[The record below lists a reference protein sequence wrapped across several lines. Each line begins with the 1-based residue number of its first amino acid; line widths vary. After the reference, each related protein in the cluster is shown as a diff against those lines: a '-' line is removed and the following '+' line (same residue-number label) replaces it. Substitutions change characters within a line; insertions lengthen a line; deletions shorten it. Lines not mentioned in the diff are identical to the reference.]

1 MKHYKQIAI
10 LTTCVLLTLLS
21 YTSVAQGSLEEL
33 KKKQEQIAR
42 EINESTRLLKR
53 TEKKRKNTVNQIYIL
68 NRQVRNR
75 KKLIQGYQQEISLI
89 GKRIA
94 AGRQKIDSTN
104 KRIETLKEEYARIIN
119 KYYELYKQNGGVLAY
134 LFASENMNQ
143 AYRRMKYYQQFLS
156 YGKKLYNDLEEA
168 RKVLEQEVNTLEKN
182 RQEREEAIMRLK
194 SEQKKLLAEKR
205 KKNMYVQ
212 NLQKKEKEMR
222 RDIAAKSRIKRKLSN
237 EMKRILAEEKKKGKG
252 TLTLTPEEKIIAG
265 NFSKNKGKLPWP
277 TAHGVI
283 IDDFGEHRHPVLK
296 NVTIRNDGVDIMAE
310 KGEKARAV
318 FEGEVRKIIA
328 IPGANETVIIKHGN
342 YYSVYQNIYK
352 VSVKTGEHVKI
363 KQPLGTVFTDTKTGE
378 TILHFEIW
386 SGMTKMDPEIW
397 MAKRK

>member
-1 MKHYKQIAI
+1 MKHYKKIEI
-10 LTTCVLLTLLS
+10 LVTFILLVLINI
-21 YTSVAQGSLEEL
+21 TSSAQGSLEDL
-33 KKKQEQIAR
+33 KKKQEQLAR
-42 EINESTRLLKR
+42 EISESTRLLKR
-53 TEKKRKNTVNQIYIL
+53 TEKRRKNTVNQIYIL
-68 NRQVRNR
+68 NRQLKNR
-75 KKLIQGYQQEISLI
+75 KKLIRGYQQEISLI

-94 AGRQKIDSTN
+94 LSRQKIDSTN
-104 KRIETLKEEYARIIN
+104 KRIETLKEEYAYIIN

-134 LFASENMNQ
+134 LFASENLNQ
-143 AYRRMKYYQQFLS
+143 AYKRMKYYQQFLN
-156 YGKKLYNDLEEA
+156 YGRKVYNDLEEA
-168 RKVLEQEVNTLEKN
+168 RGVLEREVKKLEKS
-182 RQEREEAIMRLK
+182 RQEREEAIVRLK
-194 SEQKKLLAEKR
+194 NEQKKLLAEKR

-212 NLQKKEKEMR
+212 NLQKKEKEIR
-222 RDIAAKSRIKRKLSN
+222 RDIAAKSRIKRKLAN

-252 TLTLTPEEKIIAG
+252 MLTLTPEEKIIAG

-296 NVTIRNDGVDIMAE
+296 NVTIRNDGVDIMSE

-342 YYSVYQNIYK
+342 YYSVYQNIYN

-363 KQPLGTVFTDTKTGE
+363 KQTLGTVFTDRKTGE

-397 MAKRK
+397 LAKRK

>member
-1 MKHYKQIAI
+1 
-10 LTTCVLLTLLS
+10 
-21 YTSVAQGSLEEL
+21 
-33 KKKQEQIAR
+33 
-42 EINESTRLLKR
+42 
-53 TEKKRKNTVNQIYIL
+53 
-68 NRQVRNR
+68 
-75 KKLIQGYQQEISLI
+75 
-89 GKRIA
+89 
-94 AGRQKIDSTN
+94 
-104 KRIETLKEEYARIIN
+104 
-119 KYYELYKQNGGVLAY
+119 
-134 LFASENMNQ
+134 
-143 AYRRMKYYQQFLS
+143 MKYYQQFLS

-168 RKVLEQEVNTLEKN
+168 RKVLEQEVKTLEKN